1 MTWGTVIDTR
11 RALISFGL
19 TILILLVGLF
29 LCLSLLANGNFLT
42 INYRAPI
49 APPISTV
56 VPIQ

>member
-19 TILILLVGLF
+19 AILILLVGLF
-29 LCLSLLANGNFLT
+29 LCLSLLANGNVLT
-42 INYRAPI
+42 MNYVAPI